1 MMGILFLI
9 KFLTMPSEGTSAGAS
24 GRKNPV
30 KKKHAAQDRRV
41 TCFSGKCL
49 YPESSIF

>member
-9 KFLTMPSEGTSAGAS
+9 KFLTMPSEGTSAGGIRSEKS
-24 GRKNPV
+24 GQ
-30 KKKHAAQDRRV
+30 KKHAAEQNRV

-49 YPESSIF
+49 YPESSVF

>member
-9 KFLTMPSEGTSAGAS
+9 KFLTMPSEGTSAGPPGQKIRS
-24 GRKNPV
+24 
-30 KKKHAAQDRRV
+30 KKKHAAEKNRV

-49 YPESSIF
+49 YPESSVF